1 MKKKCFI
8 SSSLLALLL
17 VGLVAMYVKCSYVP
31 EFNGID
37 ISHHNRMDR
46 KKIKA
51 DKAIKFCY
59 IKGTEG
65 KSFRAPMCR
74 NHAKRA
80 HENGLLVG
88 LYHYFRTDVS
98 AEEQFENFKRV
109 YDSVPSELIPVID
122 VEENGN
128 NFRNVANL
136 NRKLEQLI
144 ALFEREYGQKPI
156 IYLGSFC
163 CWKVI
168 PTVYD
173 SPIWLRFLR
182 VYHIIPNA
190 AIKQTAVIDNLDR
203 NYCKDIDAIVL
214 KK

>member
-1 MKKKCFI
+1 
-8 SSSLLALLL
+8 
-17 VGLVAMYVKCSYVP
+17 
-31 EFNGID
+31 
-37 ISHHNRMDR
+37 
-46 KKIKA
+46 
-51 DKAIKFCY
+51 
-59 IKGTEG
+59 
-65 KSFRAPMCR
+65 MCR
-74 NHAKRA
+74 KHAKRA
-80 HENGLLVG
+80 RENGLLVG

-98 AEEQFENFKRV
+98 AQQQFENFKRV

-136 NRKLEQLI
+136 NDKLEQLI

-163 CWKVI
+163 CWRVI
-168 PTVYD
+168 PAVYAC
-173 SPIWLRFLR
+173 PIWLRFLR
-182 VYHIIPNA
+182 VYHFIPNTT
-190 AIKQTAVIDNLDR
+190 IKQATIIDNLDR

>member
-1 MKKKCFI
+1 M
-8 SSSLLALLL
+8 LALLL
-17 VGLVAMYVKCSYVP
+17 VGLVAMYVNCSYVP

-37 ISHHNRMDR
+37 ISHHNRMDW

-51 DKAIKFCY
+51 DEDIKFCY
-59 IKGTEG
+59 IKATEG
-65 KSFRAPMCR
+65 KSFRDPMCR
-74 NHAKRA
+74 KHAKRA
-80 HENGLLVG
+80 RENGLLVG

-98 AEEQFENFKRV
+98 AEKQFENFKRV

-128 NFRNVANL
+128 NFRNTSNL
-136 NRKLEQLI
+136 NDKLEQLI
-144 ALFEREYGQKPI
+144 ALFEKEYGCKPI

-173 SPIWLRFLR
+173 CPSGC
-182 VYHIIPNA
+182 A
-190 AIKQTAVIDNLDR
+190 S
-203 NYCKDIDAIVL
+203 
-214 KK
+214 